1 MKKTFTLLLLLFAS
15 LFLTSNISYA
25 KIISEVSNYDTRY
38 GDKDIVKFYPNPMTT
53 DATVKISE
61 EIDLERSKVSIVFY
75 NIVGSEV
82 YKVSQIKD
90 YEQKITKEN
99 FKNAGIYF
107 YQLKIDEKIITTG
120 RVTVK

>member
-1 MKKTFTLLLLLFAS
+1 MKKTFTLLLILFAW
-15 LFLTSNISYA
+15 LFFMPNNILAKTSIETST
-25 KIISEVSNYDTRY
+25 YDARY
-38 GDKDIVKFYPNPMTT
+38 GDKDIIKLYPNPMVT
-53 DATVKISE
+53 DATIKISE
-61 EIDLERSKVSIVFY
+61 DVDLDKNKVSIVFY
-75 NIVGSEV
+75 NIVRSEV
-82 YKVSQIKD
+82 FRVNQIKD

>member
-1 MKKTFTLLLLLFAS
+1 M
-15 LFLTSNISYA
+15 
-25 KIISEVSNYDTRY
+25 V
-38 GDKDIVKFYPNPMTT
+38 T
-53 DATVKISE
+53 DATIKISE
-61 EIDLERSKVSIVFY
+61 DVDLDKNKVSIVFY

-82 YKVSQIKD
+82 FRVNQIKD

>member
-1 MKKTFTLLLLLFAS
+1 MSKTS
-15 LFLTSNISYA
+15 LA
-25 KIISEVSNYDTRY
+25 KISSEASNYDARY

-61 EIDLERSKVSIVFY
+61 DIDLDKNKVSIVFY

-82 YKVSQIKD
+82 YRVNQIKD

>member
-15 LFLTSNISYA
+15 LFLAPNISFA

>member
-1 MKKTFTLLLLLFAS
+1 MNKTFTII
-15 LFLTSNISYA
+15 FLVCSSILYLPKLSNATNLIEIS
-25 KIISEVSNYDTRY
+25 STDTKY
-38 GDKDIVKFYPNPMTT
+38 GDKDIIKFYPNPMVT
-53 DATVKISE
+53 DATIKISE
-61 EIDLERSKVSIVFY
+61 DVDLDKNKVSIVFY

-82 YKVSQIKD
+82 FRVNQIKD

>member
-107 YQLKIDEKIITTG
+107 YQLKIDDKIITTG